1 MKILHTADW
10 HLGDRLGRIDRT
22 DDLRRAVERV
32 AAHCAG
38 RAVDVLLV
46 AGDLFSEMARPDG
59 LREAIRH
66 VQETFRP
73 FLRDGGTIVTLTG
86 NHDNENFCQ
95 TLCHAMSLAAP
106 AADEPGTLVPPG
118 RLYLASQP
126 TFLRLADRHDGYPV
140 QFVLMPYPT
149 PTRYLDHE
157 ESQRYHSLEEKNKH
171 LQSAYAAALSAI
183 RADPRFDPKLPSV
196 LSAHVHVRG
205 GEVSTLFRISEQ
217 EDVVFDSEDLP
228 ADFAYVA
235 LGHIHKPQCI
245 AGRSHVRYSGSIER
259 MDLGESGD
267 NKGVVL
273 FELGPDGRRGEPEVL
288 PLESTPVYVVDVQ
301 EPRAELPLLA
311 SSYPD
316 AERALVHIKLKYTAG
331 VDNLDE
337 VLRELETIFPRW
349 YARDW
354 KESGA
359 LDDPLTIGEAP
370 RGKSFEDTVRDY
382 LKAEL
387 VNHDDAEREAVLA
400 RAEELLRESV

>member
-1 MKILHTADW
+1 MKVLHTADW

-32 AAHCAG
+32 ADYCA
-38 RAVDVLLV
+38 RRRVDVLLV
-46 AGDLFSEMARPDG
+46 AGDLFSELARPDG

-66 VQETFRP
+66 VQETFRG

-126 TFLRLADRHDGYPV
+126 TFLRLADRAGGEV

-149 PTRYLDHE
+149 PTRYLDRE

-171 LQSAYAAALSAI
+171 LQSAYSAALAGI
-183 RADPRFDPKLPSV
+183 RAHPRFDARLPAV

-217 EDVVFDSEDLP
+217 EDVVFESDDLP

-245 AGRSHVRYSGSIER
+245 GGHAHVRYSGSIER

-273 FELGPDGRRGEPEVL
+273 FEVGPGGLCGEPEVL
-288 PLESTPVYVVDVQ
+288 PLEATPVYEVEVRN
-301 EPRAELPLLA
+301 PRDELPLLA
-311 SSYPD
+311 SSYAD

-337 VLRELETIFPRW
+337 TLRELEKIFPRW

-387 VNHDDAEREAVLA
+387 INREDAEREAILE
-400 RAEELLRESV
+400 RAEKLLREDV